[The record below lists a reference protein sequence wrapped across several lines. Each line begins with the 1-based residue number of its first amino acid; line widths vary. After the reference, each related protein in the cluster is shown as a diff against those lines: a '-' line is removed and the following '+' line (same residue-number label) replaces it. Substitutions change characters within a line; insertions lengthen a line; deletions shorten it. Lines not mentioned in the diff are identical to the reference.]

1 MFVEV
6 QCNPWRR
13 VTSQAFLSAEAR
25 DRRNSA
31 LQSPAAAAA
40 GRVATENHLLLRV
53 RLGREREATSGAVV
67 VS

>member
-25 DRRNSA
+25 DRRNSS
-31 LQSPAAAAA
+31 LQSPAPAAA
-40 GRVATENHLLLRV
+40 RVATENHLLLRV
-53 RLGREREATSGAVV
+53 R
-67 VS
+67 